1 MDLLHLRHTFVEN
14 IASTT
19 NEAVE
24 VVTSMSILELYGVTV
39 TAVAIVAAS
48 EWYRRWRKGK
58 GLRMALKHEKHRIRE
73 LLSEGLNDM
82 ILDWEVKGTVSH
94 QEGDALYTELSKKLD
109 LPDLIPRQRRFKIV
123 KNEIKSRLRS
133 PKHAVHPKI
142 PGDKPGVAAR
152 KKFKQTKGNLLS
164 KFWKF

>member
-1 MDLLHLRHTFVEN
+1 MDLLHLRNTFVEKVSSSAN
-14 IASTT
+14 STVDT
-19 NEAVE
+19 VA
-24 VVTSMSILELYGVTV
+24 SMSLLELYGVTV
-39 TAVAIVAAS
+39 TVVAILAAS

-82 ILDWEVKGTVSH
+82 ILDWEVNGTVSH
-94 QEGDALYTELSKKLD
+94 QEGDALYNELSKKLN

-142 PGDKPGVAAR
+142 PGDKPGVPPR
-152 KKFKQTKGNLLS
+152 KKFKQVKGNLLS